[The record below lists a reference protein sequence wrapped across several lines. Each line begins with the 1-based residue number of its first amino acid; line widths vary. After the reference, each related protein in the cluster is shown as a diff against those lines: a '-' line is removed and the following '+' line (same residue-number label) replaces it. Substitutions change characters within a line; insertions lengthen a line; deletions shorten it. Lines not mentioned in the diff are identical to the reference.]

1 MRDVEFNYDK
11 NGVTAPEGFRAAGV
25 HAGFRKDPKRLDA
38 ALVVSDGPDTVACG
52 MFTKSVFCAA
62 PVQVDRELLAQ
73 NTPRAVLLN
82 SGNANAATG
91 EPGLTIARKAAQVT
105 AHALGLPTGVIGV
118 ELPWAPFETG
128 IPALVEALSKDGG
141 HDAACAIMTTDTHP
155 KEHAVRFVYDGNEY
169 AVGGM
174 VKGSGMI
181 QPDMATMLAVITT
194 DMPIAPANAR
204 LALQAAVDVS
214 FNKVTVDS
222 DTSTNDSVFF
232 FSSGMGAPVAD
243 AGEAADVL
251 AEALR
256 VVCED
261 LARQIAADGEGAT
274 KLVTVFV
281 RDAANEADADKAAEK
296 LKYVRFAAAYC
307 SDTSRAQITAK
318 RILDVNEEVGNARPV
333 LVSDMHFREQCYGY
347 FEGQDMSLAWTAAGG
362 PHGAKDYND
371 IVAKYGLA
379 ATRDF
384 LKEADPFH
392 DAESDAEYWA
402 RVHGAFSLI
411 ASNPDLKD
419 GDDVLQIS
427 HGNTLLSL
435 MHRFAPEGYDLSERP
450 ANGSVTCLD
459 FDTTKPFEVALSV
472 VSYNQ

>member
-1 MRDVEFNYDK
+1 MGCSIELRTTPSHAAHASPPAS
-11 NGVTAPEGFRAAGV
+11 GGISRLEGSVAMGAAG
-25 HAGFRKDPKRLDA
+25 F
-38 ALVVSDGPDTVACG
+38 VACG
-52 MFTKSVFCAA
+52 KHGIIVSMILHLHLVRHGQTTFNRYNRLQGWCNA
-62 PVQVDRELLAQ
+62 PLTEA
-73 NTPRAVLLN
+73 
-82 SGNANAATG
+82 
-91 EPGLTIARKAAQVT
+91 GL
-105 AHALGLPTGVIGV
+105 
-118 ELPWAPFETG
+118 
-128 IPALVEALSKDGG
+128 
-141 HDAACAIMTTDTHP
+141 
-155 KEHAVRFVYDGNEY
+155 
-169 AVGGM
+169 
-174 VKGSGMI
+174 
-181 QPDMATMLAVITT
+181 
-194 DMPIAPANAR
+194 
-204 LALQAAVDVS
+204 
-214 FNKVTVDS
+214 
-222 DTSTNDSVFF
+222 
-232 FSSGMGAPVAD
+232 
-243 AGEAADVL
+243 
-251 AEALR
+251 
-256 VVCED
+256 
-261 LARQIAADGEGAT
+261 
-274 KLVTVFV
+274 
-281 RDAANEADADKAAEK
+281 ADADKAAEK

-459 FDTTKPFEVALSV
+459 FDTTKPFEVALTV

>member
-1 MRDVEFNYDK
+1 MRDVEFSYDK

-52 MFTKSVFCAA
+52 MFTRNVFCAA
-62 PVQVDRELLAQ
+62 PVQVDRELLAHHM
-73 NTPRAVLLN
+73 PRAVLLN

-91 EPGLTIARKAAQVT
+91 EPGLAIARKAAQVT
-105 AHALGLPTGVIGV
+105 ARALGLPEGEALVASTGVIGV
-118 ELPWAPFETG
+118 ELPWGPFETG

-155 KEHAVRFVYDGNEY
+155 KEHAVCFVYDGNEY

-194 DMPIAPANAR
+194 DMPIAPSDAR
-204 LALQAAVDVS
+204 LALQTAVDAS

-243 AGEAADVL
+243 ADEAADVL
-251 AEALR
+251 TEALR

-281 RDAANEADADKAAEK
+281 RDARDEADADKAARTIANSPLVK
-296 LKYVRFAAAYC
+296 TAIAGHDCNWGRIAAALGR
-307 SDTSRAQITAK
+307 SGASFEQH
-318 RILDVNEEVGNARPV
+318 DVDIDIMGMPV
-333 LVSDMHFREQCYGY
+333 LRAGLPCGFDEDEALRRFEDDEIVIEVSLGTGGGADTRV
-347 FEGQDMSLAWTAAGG
+347 WTCDLTHEYIHINA
-362 PHGAKDYND
+362 DY
-371 IVAKYGLA
+371 
-379 ATRDF
+379 R
-384 LKEADPFH
+384 
-392 DAESDAEYWA
+392 S
-402 RVHGAFSLI
+402 
-411 ASNPDLKD
+411 
-419 GDDVLQIS
+419 
-427 HGNTLLSL
+427 
-435 MHRFAPEGYDLSERP
+435 
-450 ANGSVTCLD
+450 
-459 FDTTKPFEVALSV
+459 
-472 VSYNQ
+472 